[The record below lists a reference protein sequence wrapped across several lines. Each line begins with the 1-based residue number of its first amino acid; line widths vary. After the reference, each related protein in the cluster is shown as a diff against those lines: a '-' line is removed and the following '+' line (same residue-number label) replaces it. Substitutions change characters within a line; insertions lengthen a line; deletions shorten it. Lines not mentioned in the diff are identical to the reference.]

1 MRRSIVS
8 CAAAL
13 LSAGWLLSLQPA
25 AAQDKP
31 AAATIS
37 DQKLDQAA
45 AAIKNV
51 QRVHSD
57 YEQKLS
63 TAAPD
68 KQGQIEGE
76 ANAALRKAVT
86 DQGLSLDEY
95 NSIVQV
101 AQNDPTVRQKLVER
115 LGGAGK

>member
-8 CAAAL
+8 CAAAV
-13 LSAGWLLSLQPA
+13 LSAGWLLSVQPA
-25 AAQDKP
+25 IAQGQP
-31 AAATIS
+31 APASIS

-51 QRVHSD
+51 QRVHND

-68 KQGQIEGE
+68 KQGQIAAEGS
-76 ANAALRKAVT
+76 AALQKAVT
-86 DQGLSLDEY
+86 DQGLSLEEY
-95 NSIVQV
+95 NSIMKV
-101 AQNDPTVRQKLVER
+101 AQNDPAVRQRLVQR
-115 LGGAGK
+115 LGAPTK